1 MGRRA
6 KRDELAVAMEKDW
19 ENNEQTREQHKRSGW
34 TRKHVSVVE
43 MPGSSRKHVGMD
55 ETHKDSESIY
65 EDFDL
70 YLAAKTGNVEMFRG
84 HFESLSSTTDQ
95 MDILRRRS
103 PKGNTFLHL
112 AAKHGNQNIVEYI
125 AEKSPQL
132 NMLMNSNGD
141 TALHVAARAGHESV
155 VKALLLNIK
164 RRNEAEMKL
173 LLGVANERGNTALHE
188 ALINGWESVATYL
201 ILEDNEVS
209 HCQNNERESA
219 LYLAA
224 NAGFAK
230 CVSLIIATT
239 IDEERITDQFTLKS
253 PIQAA
258 IIKKNRDVLQ
268 AICDGNRNLAMLSDG
283 EWRTPLHLAA
293 ESGYVEGV
301 RYLLGL
307 YPPRAIFRDKDGA
320 LPIHLASIKGHV
332 DLVIILLQF
341 FPDPEELL
349 DSYGRNILHL
359 AALNGRSNVVSYI
372 LDNPDL
378 EELINM
384 EDTHGDRPL
393 HLATKHWHPKIVN
406 DLTWD
411 KRVDIKLVN
420 DMGMTALDTA
430 EHYMP
435 PYPEYRQ
442 RLTWAALRA
451 AGTPRSMSRE
461 IRRLQSSEVGS
472 SAETYKE
479 RVNTLLLV
487 STLVAT
493 VTFAAGFTMP
503 GGYNSSSDRDPGIA
517 TMLRHIAFQ
526 MFVLCGAIAM
536 YSSIVVDVVLIWAQL
551 GDRTLILNALTL
563 AEPLIVIALT
573 MMSMAFTAGV
583 YLVVSKLSWLG
594 IVVFVMGAISLA
606 LLLLLLLPLCAPL
619 TSSNRVYRYISY
631 CLFCLLIFAATRY
644 PKY

>member
-1 MGRRA
+1 MERPPPPPPP
-6 KRDELAVAMEKDW
+6 ELGVTMVKDSK
-19 ENNEQTREQHKRSGW
+19 ENEPTKEQPNS
-34 TRKHVSVVE
+34 S
-43 MPGSSRKHVGMD
+43 GSSGRHVDMD
-55 ETHKDSESIY
+55 EIHKDSESIY
-65 EDFDL
+65 GDFDL
-70 YLAAKTGNVEMFRG
+70 YLAAKTGNDEMFRG
-84 HFESLSSTTDQ
+84 HFESLASTTDQ

-132 NMLMNSNGD
+132 NMLRNSNGD

-164 RRNEAEMKL
+164 RRSEEEMKNL
-173 LLGVANERGNTALHE
+173 LWVANERGNTALHE

-201 ILEDNEVS
+201 ISLDHELS
-209 HCQNNERESA
+209 HYQNMKGEHA
-219 LYLAA
+219 VYLAA
-224 NAGFAK
+224 KADFANCVALIFASSTDKERMTDLFKIK
-230 CVSLIIATT
+230 C
-239 IDEERITDQFTLKS
+239 

-258 IIKKNRDVLQ
+258 IMKKN
-268 AICDGNRNLAMLSDG
+268 
-283 EWRTPLHLAA
+283 
-293 ESGYVEGV
+293 
-301 RYLLGL
+301 
-307 YPPRAIFRDKDGA
+307 K
-320 LPIHLASIKGHV
+320 
-332 DLVIILLQF
+332 
-341 FPDPEELL
+341 EELL

-420 DMGMTALDTA
+420 DMGMTALDIA